1 MDLKTELTRWRGIA
15 LWMSGRLSVTDPSR
29 TWDEWVERADKDVRL
44 IYDLDPV
51 DIESRPE

>member
-29 TWDEWVERADKDVRL
+29 TWDEWVERADKDVRRV
-44 IYDLDPV
+44 YDLGPV
-51 DIESRPE
+51 NIESRPE